1 MNIEE
6 KCFGKETNLAKTTV
20 VLYNISIMENKEIT
34 RNDVKK
40 RNPFLSI
47 LKGILVFFLVI
58 LLIVVVWCSFSAL
71 HRKSSLSLLPSDY
84 SVYVHTDSIWE
95 ALSPIIDLEAMD
107 IALSSPGLGQIR
119 GALVSF
125 RQAQLKDNKL
135 VSLLASR
142 PVDIGVYMTGEETV
156 APHIVGILDLG
167 FLSSVSRISKF
178 VLPFFDIKDFF
189 IVKENGSYHY
199 EFASGENVFYLKPFY
214 NTVIFSTSKELLD
227 RALVGNNDADYTKEE
242 LALINKKI
250 KEPIKVI
257 ADAKGLISAFTSGTP
272 TMEKIVGLLSQETK
286 ALVSLSIKE
295 KQISLNADIP
305 LENLTGVN
313 IDPSLVELNNLLAK
327 NSTMPQLLSH
337 FSNLVQYYTVVN
349 AGTFQELT
357 QAVFPLLP
365 ADVKIDSLWKTANAL
380 CKTFFSITL
389 DDLLFSWTGKE
400 CAAFGL
406 EGLNAPV
413 FVLQVNNEDKRRE
426 VFDNVLSSIILQDDT
441 SLILNGIRLPKIKLP
456 RFLQNLLE
464 AFKINLPNPYYLV
477 HKGYVYFSES
487 PEVLSAIYNASV
499 GGIRISENSNWK
511 SVSEGKSL
519 ESAFSLF
526 YDLERSEPFFVRGNN
541 LLAQILELYTVGRCD
556 VKINNSVL
564 SMSLNI
570 SSNPPTKIRGIPGFP
585 VELQGK
591 AGQLQLETGAKS
603 NHIYWVED
611 NKIIKVMDT
620 NSTIISELEM
630 SSPVSIVAGENSS
643 EQEGA
648 LWAITADGVIYNL
661 LEDLTVVEGFPIMLE
676 SKPTAKPSVAKDSL
690 IIPLENKLIISF
702 DTKGKKTLIPFE
714 NVTGAVLGS
723 PTVLGDKIAIYE
735 KGFLGKIQL
744 FDKEL
749 KTPKNLVGIAYG
761 SPALL
766 EKDGT
771 TYTAFVT
778 QAGSLYIWNEK
789 AVDNTPK
796 TLSLFGI
803 FYTNVVSSGNY
814 FYALAVDGTLHRIS
828 VDGETLAVQIPNV
841 TAKEG
846 VISVTSLKESNEKN
860 IYVGIDGNLIYGFN
874 ENLEL
879 LPGFPIAGKEK
890 PVFADANGDGKL
902 DCFVLTMDNKL
913 NAWNM
918 R

>member
-1 MNIEE
+1 
-6 KCFGKETNLAKTTV
+6 
-20 VLYNISIMENKEIT
+20 MENKEVA

-40 RNPFLSI
+40 RNPFLSL
-47 LKGILVFFLVI
+47 LKGILVFFLVL

-95 ALSPIIDLEAMD
+95 ALSPIIDLEAID
-107 IALSSPGLGQIR
+107 IALASPGLGQIR

-142 PVDIGVYMTGEETV
+142 PVDIGVYMSGGEEV
-156 APHIVGILDLG
+156 SPHIVAILDLG

-178 VLPFFDIKDFF
+178 VLPFFDIKDFS
-189 IVKENGSYHY
+189 IIKENGSYHY

-227 RALVGNNDADYTKEE
+227 KAIEGNNDASYTKDE
-242 LALINKKI
+242 LALVNKKI
-250 KEPIKVI
+250 KDPIKII
-257 ADAKGLISAFTSGTP
+257 ADAKGLISTFTAGTP
-272 TMEKIVGLLSQETK
+272 TIEKIAGLLSQKTK
-286 ALVSLSIKE
+286 ALVSVSIKE
-295 KQISLNADIP
+295 KQIGLNADVP
-305 LENLTGVN
+305 LENLTGIN
-313 IDPSLVELNNLLAK
+313 IDPSLVEVNNLLSK

-365 ADVKIDSLWKTANAL
+365 ADVKIDSLWKTASTL
-380 CKTFFSITL
+380 CKTFFSVTL

-413 FVLQVNNEDKRRE
+413 FVLQVSNEEKRRE
-426 VFDNVLSSIILQDDT
+426 VFDNVLSSIILHDDT

-456 RFLQNLLE
+456 RFLQSLLE

-477 HKGYVYFSES
+477 HNGYVYFSES
-487 PEVLSAIYNASV
+487 PEVLSTIYNASL

-511 SVSEGKSL
+511 SVSEGKNL
-519 ESAFSLF
+519 ETAFSLF

-556 VKINNSVL
+556 VRVNNSVL
-564 SMSLNI
+564 SMSLNV

-585 VELQGK
+585 VDLQGK
-591 AGQLQLETGAKS
+591 AGQLQIEAGAKA
-603 NHIYWVED
+603 NHIFWVED
-611 NKIIKVMDT
+611 NKKIKVMDT
-620 NSTIISELEM
+620 SSTIVAELEM
-630 SSPVSIVAGENSS
+630 PSSVSIIAADNSS
-643 EQEGA
+643 EKEGV
-648 LWAITADGVIYNL
+648 LWAITEEGVIYNL

-676 SKPTAKPSVAKDSL
+676 SKPTAKPSTSKDSL
-690 IIPLENKLIISF
+690 IIPLENKLIISVN
-702 DTKGKKTLIPFE
+702 TKGKKSLIPFE
-714 NVTGAVLGS
+714 NITGSVLGS
-723 PTVLGDKIAIYE
+723 PTVLNDKITIYE

-749 KTPKNLVGIAYG
+749 KEPKSLLGIAYG

-766 EKDGT
+766 EKEGIV
-771 TYTAFVT
+771 YTAFVT
-778 QAGSLYIWNEK
+778 QAGSLYIWNEA
-789 AVDNTPK
+789 AVENTPII
-796 TLSLFGI
+796 LSLFGV

-814 FYALAVDGTLHRIS
+814 FYALAADGTLHRIS
-828 VDGETLAVQIPNV
+828 VEGETLSVQIPNA

-846 VISVTSLKESNEKN
+846 VITVASLKSSNEKN
-860 IYVGIDGNLIYGFN
+860 IYIGIDGNLIYGFN

-879 LPGFPIAGKEK
+879 LPGFPITGKEK
-890 PVFADANGDGKL
+890 PVFADANGDGNL